1 VGSRAELFRGGL
13 PAHRLRDWKEVLLT
27 GRHLPSWIRDI
38 QDRDGQRATIEGL
51 TSEHVFRS
59 QSRAERDAPKSRV
72 EIIDW
77 GLQHIDRLRKASV
90 EARDQRLRQRTNFL
104 IPLFSVLIALAAVMS
119 GAYIQIANNNSQA
132 QLKRYEVTFKTKQEL
147 YGSLMRKL
155 SDTFFSAHKDDQ
167 TIFLRNLD
175 ELQGAFYS
183 LEPFLNDDDRQQIDA
198 NIQLFSNLCLKTYDH
213 VRNATPPAIGVGDLD
228 SFLSIKEKIRQ
239 ILYSALF
246 RRGML

>member
-1 VGSRAELFRGGL
+1 MKRARKLDVVGSDDFDILSAIWILASNDENPIISYQGIKYRVGLPDDYDVKQLVGSRAELFQGGL

-38 QDRDGQRATIEGL
+38 QDRDTQRATIEGL

-59 QSRAERDAPKSRV
+59 QFRAERDAPKSQV

-90 EARDQRLRQRTNFL
+90 EARDQRLRQWTNFL
-104 IPLFSVLIALAAVMS
+104 IPLFSVLIA
-119 GAYIQIANNNSQA
+119 
-132 QLKRYEVTFKTKQEL
+132 
-147 YGSLMRKL
+147 
-155 SDTFFSAHKDDQ
+155 
-167 TIFLRNLD
+167 
-175 ELQGAFYS
+175 
-183 LEPFLNDDDRQQIDA
+183 
-198 NIQLFSNLCLKTYDH
+198 
-213 VRNATPPAIGVGDLD
+213 AIGVGDLD

-239 ILYSALF
+239 ILYPALF